1 VIATSK
7 MNQQPVKSY
16 IMKTRVITFSFL
28 SAMLILVFTGCR
40 KDLEDVKPMEQ
51 EQKVETMGQLK
62 VSDNFD
68 WNTTRDI
75 DLVLTSPKQ
84 ATVVIQSASGDVYE
98 KALLIPG
105 ETYTSVLSVPSYE
118 KELTMLF
125 DGKKTVV
132 QVSGNKLVQTL

>member
-1 VIATSK
+1 
-7 MNQQPVKSY
+7 
-16 IMKTRVITFSFL
+16 MKTRVITFSFL

-75 DLVLTSPKQ
+75 DLLLTSPKQ
-84 ATVVIQSASGDVYE
+84 ATVVIQSASGEVYE

-118 KELTMLF
+118 KELTLLF

-132 QVSGNKLVQTL
+132 QVTGNKLVQTL

>member
-1 VIATSK
+1 
-7 MNQQPVKSY
+7 
-16 IMKTRVITFSFL
+16 MKTRVITFSFL

-75 DLVLTSPKQ
+75 DLLLTSPKQ
-84 ATVVIQSASGDVYE
+84 ATVVIQSASGEVYE

-118 KELTMLF
+118 KELTLLF
-125 DGKKTVV
+125 DGKKIVV
-132 QVSGNKLVQTL
+132 QVTGNKLVQTL

>member
-1 VIATSK
+1 
-7 MNQQPVKSY
+7 
-16 IMKTRVITFSFL
+16 MKTRVITFSFL

-84 ATVVIQSASGDVYE
+84 ATVVIQSASGEVYE

-118 KELTMLF
+118 KELTLLF

-132 QVSGNKLVQTL
+132 QVTGNKLVQTL

>member
-1 VIATSK
+1 MKPAK
-7 MNQQPVKSY
+7 PN

-84 ATVVIQSASGDVYE
+84 ATVVIQSASGEVYE

-118 KELTMLF
+118 KELTLLF

-132 QVSGNKLVQTL
+132 QVTGNKLVQTL